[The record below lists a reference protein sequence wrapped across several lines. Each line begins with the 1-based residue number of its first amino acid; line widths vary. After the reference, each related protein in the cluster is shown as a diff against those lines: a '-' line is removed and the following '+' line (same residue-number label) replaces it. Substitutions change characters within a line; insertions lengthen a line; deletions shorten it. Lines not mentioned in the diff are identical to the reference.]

1 MRLVFGVVV
10 DAFGEAVDGCR
21 GHASLAKH
29 VGPRASK
36 PRALRVPRLDR
47 AVQRGAARV
56 PRRGRPD
63 VFELYVVVAA
73 AKIVVGAE
81 PEPDPRRVGFVERSE
96 PHRASQRPVREKLRQ
111 RVEGERRGERHASRR
126 SPGVHRRQRR
136 LPVLTKRRR
145 RLGELAPE
153 LRAVELRETRAVDDV
168 PRVDDL
174 RAHGEKA
181 GASDALDAVRLEQR
195 PPLGLHLA
203 RSVRRAR
210 HADGGDAGEHRHQRG
225 ELEVLQHVLL
235 FLLLLGVVAAV
246 AASAQGFI
254 RRRFIVVARLV
265 FPIRPFRC
273 FVVLVRDVPG
283 GQGVH
288 FHVTP
293 RGDEGSQRLVVR
305 VTDVYLAPVGSHE

>member
-1 MRLVFGVVV
+1 M
-10 DAFGEAVDGCR
+10 
-21 GHASLAKH
+21 
-29 VGPRASK
+29 
-36 PRALRVPRLDR
+36 
-47 AVQRGAARV
+47 

-63 VFELYVVVAA
+63 VFEIYVV
-73 AKIVVGAE
+73 KIYIANVGVGAE
-81 PEPDPRRVGFVERSE
+81 PEPDTRRVHGVVERSE

-126 SPGVHRRQRR
+126 SPGVHGSDRR
-136 LPVLTKRRR
+136 LPVLTKRGYGPR
-145 RLGELAPE
+145 ELAPE

-168 PRVDDL
+168 PRVDNL
-174 RAHGEKA
+174 GAHGEKT

-210 HADGGDAGEHRHQRG
+210 HTDGGGAGEHRHQRG

-235 FLLLLGVVAAV
+235 LLLFLGVVAAV

-254 RRRFIVVARLV
+254 RRRFIVVALLV

-273 FVVLVRDVPG
+273 FVVFVRDVPG
-283 GQGVH
+283 GQRVH
-288 FHVTP
+288 VHVTP
-293 RGDEGSQRLVVR
+293 RGDEGSQRLVMR
-305 VTDVYLAPVGSHE
+305 VADVYLAPVGSHE

>member
-10 DAFGEAVDGCR
+10 DAFGEAVDGRR

-63 VFELYVVVAA
+63 VFETYVVAA

-111 RVEGERRGERHASRR
+111 WVEGERRGERHASRR

-195 PPLGLHLA
+195 PPLRLHLA

-210 HADGGDAGEHRHQRG
+210 HADGGDAGEHRHQRR

-235 FLLLLGVVAAV
+235 LLFLGVVAAV

-305 VTDVYLAPVGSHE
+305 VADVYLAPVGSHE